1 MKYDLL
7 YKLLSNVYDL
17 LDVIYF
23 RNEDKNPRTA
33 INDYIHSED
42 AVLDICTGT
51 ASNAIRIAKQNKNAE
66 IVGIDMS
73 ADMIKLAKK
82 KVAKEK
88 VSVSLFEMDAT
99 DLKFKDEYFDIVI
112 ISLVLHEI
120 APSIAEKIILES
132 KRVLKPEGKIIVM
145 EWEVP
150 KKKWQ
155 KLLFM
160 PIHLLEP
167 KSYKSFIRLDMKQY
181 FEKFGLHVKEIK
193 HCDYTKVIE
202 LVR

>member
-1 MKYDLL
+1 MKYNLL

-73 ADMIKLAKK
+73 ANMIKLAEK

-120 APSIAEKIILES
+120 SPNIAEKIILES

-145 EWEVP
+145 EWELP
-150 KKKWQ
+150 KMKWQ

-167 KSYKSFIRLDMKQY
+167 KPYKSFIRLDMKQY
-181 FEKFGLHVKEIK
+181 FYAF
-193 HCDYTKVIE
+193 CN
-202 LVR
+202 R